1 MSDVNDRKNTPRPY
15 VTVAFVSLF
24 IQNFL
29 VFAGFSVFN
38 VIPDHLA
45 SVGASKTYIGFYM
58 NLNALALVLLVIPLS
73 RFSDRLGRKRLMIA
87 GYATSLAFAAL
98 SFFFADD
105 LVALALLRALG
116 TLLFCAVFTIQTTEA
131 FSLIPRERRISGMA
145 IYGTS
150 GLVANPVASFIAER
164 TLDGLGARW
173 LFAVVFAFHALAMIL
188 ALAYRFHEPG
198 EDAERGSF
206 LALVGRAELAP
217 LFALTFVL
225 GGAFAVFST
234 FLANL
239 TRERLGAVNVSLFF
253 ASFSVVAV
261 FIRLF
266 LGPTIESRKAGN
278 LAAVCYASIAA
289 SFFMAFGLRS
299 VGALVPIGILYGI
312 GHSVLFP
319 LLSTLFVNSGKDG
332 ERLVLNNLYAA
343 TNTLGNIVIAVALG
357 AVADAFGVPSVFLC
371 LAVLCAAMVPFAYF
385 RLVR

>member
-1 MSDVNDRKNTPRPY
+1 MSDTNEFENTTRHY
-15 VTVAFVSLF
+15 VTKGFVSLF
-24 IQNFL
+24 VQNFL
-29 VFAGFSVFN
+29 VFAGISVFN

-45 SVGASKTYIGFYM
+45 SLGASKTYIGFYM
-58 NLNALALVLLVIPLS
+58 NLTALALVLLVIPLS

-87 GYATSLAFAAL
+87 GYATALASAGL
-98 SFFFADD
+98 SFFFAGD
-105 LVALALLRALG
+105 LVALALLRVPG
-116 TLLFCAVFTIQTTEA
+116 TLLFCVVFTIQTTEA
-131 FSLIPRERRISGMA
+131 FRLIPRERRISGMA

-164 TLDGLGARW
+164 TLDGPGARW
-173 LFAVVFAFHALAMIL
+173 LFAVVFGFHALAMIL

-198 EDAERGSF
+198 EDAERGPF
-206 LALVGRAELAP
+206 LALLGRAELAP
-217 LFALTFVL
+217 LFALTFML
-225 GGAFAVFST
+225 GGAFSVFST

-239 TRERLGAVNVSLFF
+239 TRERLGEVTVSLFF

-266 LGPTIESRKAGN
+266 LGPFIERRKAGN
-278 LAAVCYASIAA
+278 LTAVCYTSIAA

-299 VGALVPIGILYGI
+299 AGALVPIGILYGI

-332 ERLVLNNLYAA
+332 EQLVLNNLYAA
-343 TNTLGNIVIAVALG
+343 TNTLGNIVIAVAFG

-371 LAVLCAAMVPFAYF
+371 LTVLCAAMVPFAYF
-385 RLVR
+385 RLAR